1 MEAIGGLE
9 SLIGK
14 EENILLKPNLV
25 RSAKRER
32 AVVTDPEVMDA
43 LITILQENGYENIS
57 CGDSCG
63 LGTPEGIAKE
73 AGLKEVLEKHNV
85 PLKDFL
91 TSERVET
98 ADGKFLMIAKDALD
112 CDALISVSKMKT
124 HALERI
130 TGVELTAG
138 THTVELRYYPQG
150 LHEGLLIS
158 GGALFVLAVIV
169 ASMYIRKKK
178 QGKTSAK
185 MRRTVEKEPDGD
197 LKLRN

>member
-1 MEAIGGLE
+1 MEYPVYLTAQPHPVLDFAAAE
-9 SLIGK
+9 LTK
-14 EENILLKPNLV
+14 YY
-25 RSAKRER
+25 R
-32 AVVTDPEVMDA
+32 AV
-43 LITILQENGYENIS
+43 
-57 CGDSCG
+57 
-63 LGTPEGIAKE
+63 
-73 AGLKEVLEKHNV
+73 
-85 PLKDFL
+85 
-91 TSERVET
+91 
-98 ADGKFLMIAKDALD
+98 
-112 CDALISVSKMKT
+112 
-124 HALERI
+124 